1 MVVPFGVVGPGEL
14 ALLRTFGVQGVRG
27 VMRGR
32 VVEELL
38 GVRGGAWGW
47 GVDGVLVLAVVG
59 V

>member
-1 MVVPFGVVGPGEL
+1 MVVPFGVVDPEEL
-14 ALLRTFGVQGVRG
+14 APLGTFGVQGVRG

-32 VVEELL
+32 VVEEL

-47 GVDGVLVLAVVG
+47 GVDGALVLAVVG